1 LINRTGINTSA
12 NIRAMPPPMPNAI
25 RGTYT
30 VSGIVPGLDGK
41 QPKYRLGQRI
51 GKSSWLGEYGVSLL
65 RWRSGASNTPRYA
78 PYPFMPSPTFAHSS
92 RRVKRRWL
100 IDEVI
105 LVRLARRCRYKNP
118 RAATD
123 PAARPFPLHAAGTGQ
138 CVTLPP
144 SVTTPPEPWALRLI
158 NGRCLIELLTL
169 EHVG

>member
-1 LINRTGINTSA
+1 
-12 NIRAMPPPMPNAI
+12 
-25 RGTYT
+25 
-30 VSGIVPGLDGK
+30 
-41 QPKYRLGQRI
+41 
-51 GKSSWLGEYGVSLL
+51 
-65 RWRSGASNTPRYA
+65 
-78 PYPFMPSPTFAHSS
+78 MPSPTFAHSS

-158 NGRCLIELLTL
+158 NGRCLYRIAHFGTCRVAGVPICCRRAASLMLDPRENSSSARRTHSSTHSRGSRCNRGIL
-169 EHVG
+169 EDRDSCPKAPTNDTRVMAVGCPRKREKAVLGKTFRV